1 MRVPELHWDRRH
13 NVARLTVSYANRI
26 WHRREVGDVV
36 LGYNATGRL
45 ARIVVLDPAR
55 LLPEAATEADA
66 IIAIR
71 DALDGALRPAD
82 LAVLRSALE
91 RAR

>member
-1 MRVPELHWDRRH
+1 MRIPELHWDRRH
-13 NVARLTVSYANRI
+13 NVARLTVSFSGRI
-26 WHRREVGDVV
+26 WHRREIGDVV

-55 LLPEAATEADA
+55 MLPENATERDA
-66 IIAIR
+66 IVAVR
-71 DALDGALRPAD
+71 ETLDGALRPAD
-82 LAVLRSALE
+82 LEVLKSALD